1 MITKEELANVIMTVA
16 MEENLKIWGLYTLLV
31 AALWIAGVTD
41 YKGALIGLAAII
53 LTGYNT
59 GRKIKK
65 GIQ

>member
-1 MITKEELANVIMTVA
+1 MITKEELANVIMTIA
-16 MEENLKIWGLYTLLV
+16 MEENLKIWGLYTLAV
-31 AALWIAGVTD
+31 AALWITGITD
-41 YKGALIGLAAII
+41 YKGALIGLTAII